1 MNHMSVLLVM
11 CCNKPM
17 IGGNVIN
24 LTQRQWQMVEACV
37 RKEQTKNVNNQP
49 YYKELHQI
57 LDELYKLAHG

>member
-1 MNHMSVLLVM
+1 
-11 CCNKPM
+11 M